1 MEGKRR
7 GGQFVHAA
15 ARLPSSQV
23 PKCRICDTLL
33 TVAGHRRRN
42 VRVPEPDSP
51 EFASWLRRTMRRED
65 FEALPEDDLGALRR
79 FGVRKRWPAGAILFR
94 QGGQPEVLFVIEQGE
109 VELVYETKH
118 ERLIVQIVRAG
129 SSVGDLPV
137 LLETP
142 YLYTAVTRTET
153 TTLGF
158 NLETVR
164 TLLEIDPQICFR
176 WLRLFSQRL
185 ERSYRRLVGIA
196 GRSAGQQLAHFL
208 LLEIE
213 DSHSAAVELTQ
224 QELAS
229 ALGIGRQTVSR
240 ELAKLEQLGL
250 VERGRGQ
257 VRILDP
263 DGLQS
268 LLPP

>member
-1 MEGKRR
+1 M
-7 GGQFVHAA
+7 
-15 ARLPSSQV
+15 
-23 PKCRICDTLL
+23 CDTPL
-33 TVAGHRRRN
+33 TVAGRRRRN
-42 VRVPEPDSP
+42 VRVSEPPSESP
-51 EFASWLRRTMRRED
+51 EFARWLRRTMHRED
-65 FEALPEDDLGALRR
+65 FEALPEDDLGALRK
-79 FGVRKRWPAGAILFR
+79 FGERKTWPAGATLFR
-94 QGGQPEVLFVIEQGE
+94 QGGQPEALFVIEQGE

-142 YLYTAVTRTET
+142 YLYTALTRTET

-158 NLETVR
+158 NLDTVR

-176 WLRLFSQRL
+176 WLRLFSRRL
-185 ERSYRRLVGIA
+185 ERGYRRLVGIA

-208 LLEIE
+208 LLEAE
-213 DSHSAAVELTQ
+213 DGGSAKVELTQ

-229 ALGIGRQTVSR
+229 ALGLGRQTVSR

-263 DGLQS
+263 DGLQA